1 MYDVIIAGTSFA
13 GLAVAREIKGKVL
26 LVDRKKIGQGQT
38 SACVTFRPV
47 IEEAGAED
55 SILQEF
61 TKAVLHIPSKTLSFK
76 INPPF
81 CSFDYER
88 FCQSMLRRVKADTLI
103 ATVKSLDG
111 DRVLTD
117 KGDFHARVTV
127 DSTGWRGVLASS
139 IDNSLYR
146 ENKRRLSFGYETVLP
161 YQDEKLHFYYQ
172 PKLLGRGYAWIF
184 PCGEKTRF
192 GIGSYTGKTDLK
204 REFSS
209 FLSHFDLEMDSLH
222 GGFFPHRLRKPV
234 VEELFVV
241 GDAAGM
247 CFPGSGE
254 GIRQAIFF
262 GRRCGQLIQKILDG
276 KIELTEGLKAYETL
290 VYEKAKYYSFLFNFQ
305 RLLMFIPPSIAIWLA
320 SYIHRRFD
328 FFLGKYLN
336 ITKDESNI

>member
-1 MYDVIIAGTSFA
+1 MYDVIIAGASFA
-13 GLAVAREIKGKVL
+13 GLAVAQEIEGKVL
-26 LVDRKKIGQGQT
+26 LIDRMQIGKGVT

-47 IEEAGAED
+47 IEEVGAED

-61 TKAVLHIPSKTLSFK
+61 TEAVLHIPSKTLSFK

-81 CSFDYER
+81 CSFDYQA
-88 FCQSMLRRVKADTLI
+88 FCRSMLGRIRADMLI
-103 ATVKSLDG
+103 ATVSGLDG
-111 DRVLTD
+111 NRVLTD
-117 KGDFHARVTV
+117 KGDFHAKVVV
-127 DSTGWRGVLASS
+127 DSTGWRSALASS
-139 IDNSLYR
+139 IDNSFQHHT
-146 ENKRRLSFGYETVLP
+146 KRRLSFGYETLVP

-172 PKLLGRGYAWIF
+172 PKWLGRGYAWVF
-184 PCGEKTRF
+184 PCGEKSRF
-192 GIGSYTGKTDLK
+192 GIGNYTGKTGLK

-209 FLSHFDLEMDSLH
+209 FLSHFGQKVESLH

-234 VEELFVV
+234 VGKLFVV

-254 GIRQAIFF
+254 GIRQAVFF
-262 GRRCGQLIQKILDG
+262 GLRCGQIIQKILDG
-276 KIELTEGLKAYETL
+276 KIELSEGLGAYQAL
-290 VYEKAKYYSFLFNFQ
+290 VYERAKYYSFLFNFQ
-305 RLLMFIPPSIAIWLA
+305 RILMFIPTSVANWIA